1 MCICIWVSLNR
12 ILCTV
17 SIKCFELLWVLHREN
32 EMLFIKEF
40 GALFYIKDGGELRI
54 K

>member
-1 MCICIWVSLNR
+1 MYVCIYISLNR

-17 SIKCFELLWVLHREN
+17 SIKCFEVLQVLHREN
-32 EMLFIKEF
+32 EMLFIKECWV
-40 GALFYIKDGGELRI
+40 LFHIEDCGELRI